1 MSDVGLS
8 RRSLLLAVAA
18 TAAGLSTGLAGCD
31 AGPDEPATPAETSIE
46 ALTPVLVGQRQ
57 LLAAY
62 AQTLSAFPELTP
74 TLSDLQAQ
82 SSAHTEALFEAAPAA
97 AAQVEDTPESS
108 APTATSSAS
117 SAAPPQPVPTPADAP
132 TALAALAQ
140 AVGRALDTLTNAAL
154 SAEGDLAALLGSC
167 AASTACHVRLLA

>member
-8 RRSLLLAVAA
+8 RRNLLLAAAA

-31 AGPDEPATPAETSIE
+31 AGPDETATPVEPSIE
-46 ALTPVLVGQRQ
+46 ALTPVLMGQRR
-57 LLAAY
+57 LLDAY

-74 TLSDLQAQ
+74 TLTDLRAQ
-82 SSAHTEALFEAAPAA
+82 SRAHTDALFEAAPAA

-108 APTATSSAS
+108 DPTATSSAS
-117 SAAPPQPVPTPADAP
+117 SAVPAQPMPTPADAP

-140 AVGRALDTLTNAAL
+140 AVGTALDTLTNAAL
-154 SAEGDLAALLGSC
+154 RSESDLAALLGSC